1 MANLLKKKYSTYTVY
16 YLVPTIMVHD
26 NNGYQEIRMDLRKKE
41 ISYSLKD
48 LFMIEFGDALTSI
61 TEEKINEFIEKNN

>member
-1 MANLLKKKYSTYTVY
+1 MANLLKKKHSTYTVY

-26 NNGYQEIRMDLRKKE
+26 NNGYQEISMDLRKKE

-48 LFMIEFGDALTSI
+48 LFMNEFGDALTSI
-61 TEEKINEFIEKNN
+61 TEEKINEFIEKNS